1 MEDFK
6 KKDKD
11 RLWVTID
18 KDVLEKFEK
27 HIKDD
32 KIEKSKLVQF
42 LIERYL
48 EKIKKK

>member
-6 KKDKD
+6 KKEKD

-27 HIKDD
+27 HIKDN
-32 KIEKSKLVQF
+32 KIEKSKLVQH
-42 LIERYL
+42 LIEKYL
-48 EKIKKK
+48 NKK